1 MATSNLNCQQL
12 VIKYPF
18 QIIMC
23 RPLPCKQTHSILI
36 NQGIMNS
43 PVKLKDICSAM
54 LVDIRQFD
62 FGI

>member
-1 MATSNLNCQQL
+1 MATSNLSYQASS
-12 VIKYPF
+12 IKYPS

-43 PVKLKDICSAM
+43 SVKLKDVCSVL
-54 LVDIRQFD
+54 LVDIC
-62 FGI
+62 